1 MMSKYVFATANHH
14 DKGVSILNCFQ
25 TIEWQ
30 TFEARQIH
38 KFEGGGHQS
47 APFFLCCG
55 RCRSETRFQCGK
67 ASKQLEN
74 SMKRVVL

>member
-1 MMSKYVFATANHH
+1 MIRCKYSK
-14 DKGVSILNCFQ
+14 LFQ

-47 APFFLCCG
+47 TPFSSVVVDVALRLG
-55 RCRSETRFQCGK
+55 SNVESEQTIR
-67 ASKQLEN
+67 KQHET
-74 SMKRVVL
+74 SCFY

>member
-1 MMSKYVFATANHH
+1 MSKYVFATANHH

-47 APFFLCCG
+47 APFSSVVVNVALRLG
-55 RCRSETRFQCGK
+55 SNVE
-67 ASKQLEN
+67 
-74 SMKRVVL
+74 KRANN